1 MSEQEIAVGREAAAR
16 RDWGAAFV
24 ALAAADEEGP
34 LAAEDLEVLGEAAF
48 WTGSYYKFTDAGA
61 KNVKGTVQRARESRA
76 ENEQR
81 GFTVHGLY
89 WTQGQYDMVAVV
101 EAPDEQA
108 MLAGLFNIA
117 GAGNVRSETLR
128 AFTEAEMAQVIQK
141 M

>member
-1 MSEQEIAVGREAAAR
+1 MSTYV
-16 RDWGAAFV
+16 
-24 ALAAADEEGP
+24 
-34 LAAEDLEVLGEAAF
+34 VL
-48 WTGSYYKFTDAGA
+48 YKFTDAGA
-61 KNVKGTVQRARESRA
+61 KNVKSTVQRARESRA
-76 ENEQR
+76 ESEQR

-101 EAPDEQA
+101 EAPDEQT